1 MVYLSSFYFPD
12 REREN
17 DLFFSERRTCFDTYY
32 PFGILS
38 QKNIIEL
45 SFDHITFLYGGN
57 GSGKTT
63 ALNIIA
69 EALSLKRENLYNRSS
84 FFENYVH
91 MCEYEL
97 NTSVPENSYIIT
109 SDDIFKYVLS
119 IRDKNRRIDNKREQ
133 MFDEYRELKH
143 SRFQMRSMDDFEMLV
158 KVNMA
163 QSKSMSQYVRK
174 NMTGNIRE
182 YSNGE
187 SAFNYFFDRIVE
199 NGLYLLDEPE
209 NSMSPQRQLSLLEL
223 IETSASKLGCQ
234 FIISTHSPFLLAA
247 KNAKI
252 YDFDSVPVRKRNWTE
267 LENVRAYYDFF
278 KFHIN
283 EFEK

>member
-38 QKNIIEL
+38 HKNITEL

-69 EALSLKRENLYNRSS
+69 ETLSLKRETLYNRSS

-97 NTSVPENSYIIT
+97 NTSVPENSCIIT
-109 SDDIFKYVLS
+109 SDDIFEYVLN

-143 SRFQMRSMDDFEMLV
+143 SRFQMSSMDDFEMLV

-187 SAFNYFFDRIVE
+187 SAYNYFFDRIVE

-247 KNAKI
+247 KKAEI

-278 KFHIN
+278 KFHMN

>member
-38 QKNIIEL
+38 QKNITEL

-69 EALSLKRENLYNRSS
+69 ETLSLKRETLYNRSS
-84 FFENYVH
+84 FFENYVR

-97 NTSVPENSYIIT
+97 NTSVPENSCIIT
-109 SDDIFKYVLS
+109 SDDIFEYVLN
-119 IRDKNRRIDNKREQ
+119 IRDKNRRIDNRREQ

-143 SRFQMRSMDDFEMLV
+143 RRFQMKSMDDFEMLV

-174 NMTGNIRE
+174 NMAGNIRE

-187 SAFNYFFDRIVE
+187 SAYNYFFDRIVE

-278 KFHIN
+278 KFHMN